1 LEVYGVPVRID
12 LKPPRPLCPAEEL
25 YGENSSE
32 VMLLKRLRDSV
43 LESLPEGKELIQL
56 YYRLSPDMVLAM
68 RNNPAI
74 RFSVKILFDELMPAV
89 TYIAG
94 P

>member
-1 LEVYGVPVRID
+1 MEVYGVPVRID
-12 LKPPRPLCPAEEL
+12 LKPRPLCPAEEL

-32 VMLLKRLRDSV
+32 VMLLKRFRDSV
-43 LESLPEGKELIQL
+43 LAPLPEGKQLIQL
-56 YYRLSPDMVLAM
+56 YYLLSTDVVLAM

-74 RFSVKILFDELMPAV
+74 RFAVKILFDELMPAV
-89 TYIAG
+89 TYLTG